1 MATKLS
7 PAVKTATKKSTA
19 SAPAKKV
26 AKPASK
32 VAAKSPVKKP
42 MAPKPAGEPSMRF
55 YHSQAL
61 RDKTFAVLDA
71 LEASPAHPSH
81 GDAMADLVNELI
93 EAGLDYYFL
102 RALKQANVGFVVEQS
117 ARMGMSGAVKIV
129 SSVSRTF
136 ILRMN
141 KDQLLVVSQHIRT
154 LC

>member
-1 MATKLS
+1 MATKAS
-7 PAVKTATKKSTA
+7 PAVKTVTKKSTV
-19 SAPAKKV
+19 SAPAKKL

-32 VAAKSPVKKP
+32 VVAKSPVKKP
-42 MAPKPAGEPSMRF
+42 MAPKPAVEPSMRF
-55 YHSQAL
+55 YHSKAL

-71 LEASPAHPSH
+71 LEASPAHPAH

-141 KDQLLVVSQHIRT
+141 KDQLLVVSQHIRA